1 MTVNICTV
9 SQCLSIET
17 RDKIFEIEI
26 FDYRGK
32 IWERSFTMVVVASS
46 AITVIEDFSKDTL
59 GRYDLNYIIWCMNG
73 VHGRHDFFCSI
84 FEKLQENTRYCY
96 EHQRSQ
102 HNRYHRTVTHECFQ
116 LRVKVSL
123 ELCEITE

>member
-1 MTVNICTV
+1 
-9 SQCLSIET
+9 
-17 RDKIFEIEI
+17 
-26 FDYRGK
+26 
-32 IWERSFTMVVVASS
+32 MVVVASS

-59 GRYDLNYIIWCMNG
+59 GRYGLNYIIGMSING
-73 VHGRHDFFCSI
+73 VHGRYDFFAQSLKNC
-84 FEKLQENTRYCY
+84 KKNTRYCY

-102 HNRYHRTVTHECFQ
+102 HNRSRYHRTVTHECFQ

>member
-26 FDYRGK
+26 FDYPGK

-59 GRYDLNYIIWCMNG
+59 GRYDLNYII
-73 VHGRHDFFCSI
+73 
-84 FEKLQENTRYCY
+84 
-96 EHQRSQ
+96 
-102 HNRYHRTVTHECFQ
+102 
-116 LRVKVSL
+116 
-123 ELCEITE
+123 

>member
-59 GRYDLNYIIWCMNG
+59 GRYDLNYIIWYMKG
-73 VHGRHDFFCSI
+73 AHGRHDFFCSI